1 MTLNRGESS
10 CQCIAIRDHP
20 YRPNG
25 SLVFNV
31 FAAVAEFECNL
42 IGERTVARDD
52 NDSLTLAATF
62 EENQLHVPT
71 QKTTYST
78 QDQPLWVEAFR
89 TGTDCVLIEMSEP
102 KRMRLINRP
111 DSEWVPRIDNPSER
125 AERMREWIAQGKWVF
140 EHDAEKAARDALAK
154 SGH

>member
-62 EENQLHVPT
+62 AGNNFTSPCKRRALP
-71 QKTTYST
+71 KIN
-78 QDQPLWVEAFR
+78 LWVEAFR
-89 TGTDCVLIEMSEP
+89 TGTDCVLTESHGVETECSVWSPIFVDP
-102 KRMRLINRP
+102 IPTVGQPFHYILRGRR
-111 DSEWVPRIDNPSER
+111 W
-125 AERMREWIAQGKWVF
+125 
-140 EHDAEKAARDALAK
+140 ALA
-154 SGH
+154 SRSQTMASPL